1 MGVQLNILRSICSGG
16 SVACDVPPPVD
27 MVEFGENIA
36 VGRAYIG
43 VRVPDVKLAA
53 PGLEERVGLVT
64 VFYGIQ

>member
-1 MGVQLNILRSICSGG
+1 
-16 SVACDVPPPVD
+16 

-53 PGLEERVGLVT
+53 PGLEERMGLVT
-64 VFYGIQ
+64 VSTGFSDRTA

>member
-16 SVACDVPPPVD
+16 SVACDVPPPIDTVG
-27 MVEFGENIA
+27 FGENIA
-36 VGRAYIG
+36 VGRAYIR

-53 PGLEERVGLVT
+53 PGLEEIVGLVT